1 MKLIMRRSSLMSQI
15 KVNSEIG
22 RLKVVL
28 LHEPGEELHNLT
40 PSKLDDLLFDDIP
53 WLPLAKKEHQA
64 FAKTFIDAGVKV
76 VYLVD
81 LMVEVL
87 NLSNDIRKQFIDQ
100 YIKEANIHSNTLR
113 EVATEYL
120 ENIKDNR
127 ELVLKTIAG
136 IKKKDIPSYRISTLT
151 DHVVDYLFVTDPMP
165 NLYFARDPFA
175 SIGEGVSLNKMYS
188 VTRSRET
195 IYGEYIFKYHPVY
208 KTTPLYYSRY
218 EDVNIEGGDIMVLNN
233 HVLIVGVSQRTT
245 PEAIEKLAKNLFFNN
260 DTDFDTVLA
269 FTIPQART
277 FMHLDTVFSQVDK
290 NKFAIHKGCYDKLK
304 IYRLTKDMNL
314 DGKLKVI
321 ELNQKIE
328 EVLESYLNMKVTLIP
343 CGGDDTISADR
354 EQWSDGSNTIALAPG
369 EVIAYERNDI
379 TNEALKKAG
388 VKVHIIPSSEL
399 SRGRGGPRC
408 MCMPLVRE
416 EVED

>member
-1 MKLIMRRSSLMSQI
+1 MSQI
-15 KVNSEIG
+15 KINSEIG

-28 LHEPGEELHNLT
+28 LHEPGEEIHNLT

-81 LMVEVL
+81 LMSEVL
-87 NLSNDIRKQFIDQ
+87 DLSNEIKNQFIEQ
-100 YIKEANIHSNTLR
+100 FVEEANIHSNTLK
-113 EVATEYL
+113 EITIEYL
-120 ENIKDNR
+120 KSFKNSK
-127 ELVLKTIAG
+127 ELILKTIAG
-136 IKKKDIPSYRISTLT
+136 IKKTDLPNHQIKSLA
-151 DHVVDYLFVTDPMP
+151 DHVEDYLFVADPMP
-165 NLYFARDPFA
+165 NLYFQRDPFA

-188 VTRSRET
+188 ITRSRET
-195 IYGEYIFKYHPVY
+195 IFGEYIFKYHPVY

-245 PEAIEKLAKNLFFNN
+245 PEAVEKLAKNLFFNN
-260 DTDFDTVLA
+260 KTDFDTILA
-269 FTIPQART
+269 FTIPNART
-277 FMHLDTVFSQVDK
+277 FMHLDTVFTQVDK
-290 NKFAIHKGCYDKLK
+290 NKFTIHKGCYEKLK
-304 IYRLTKDMNL
+304 IYSITKDMNL
-314 DGKLKVI
+314 KNKLKVV
-321 ELNQKIE
+321 ELPQKLE
-328 EVLESYLNMKVTLIP
+328 DVLESYINMPVTLIP
-343 CGGDDTISADR
+343 CGGEDAISADR
-354 EQWSDGSNTIALAPG
+354 EQWSDGSNTIAIAPG

-379 TNEALKKAG
+379 TNAALIKAG
-388 VKVHIIPSSEL
+388 IKVHIIPSSEL

-416 EVED
+416 EIE

>member
-1 MKLIMRRSSLMSQI
+1 MSQI

-40 PSKLDDLLFDDIP
+40 PSRLDDLLFDDIP
-53 WLPLAKKEHQA
+53 WLPLAKKEHQT
-64 FAKTFIDAGVKV
+64 FAQTFIDAGVKV

-81 LMVEVL
+81 LMKEVL
-87 NLSNDIRKQFIDQ
+87 DLSKEIRDQFIDQ
-100 YIKEANIHSNTLR
+100 YIKEASIYSNTLR
-113 EVATEYL
+113 RVTTEYL
-120 ENIKDNR
+120 KAFTDNR
-127 ELVLKTIAG
+127 ELILKTIAG
-136 IKKKDIPSYRISTLT
+136 IKKTDIPSYKVVTLT
-151 DHVVDYLFVTDPMP
+151 DHVEDYLFITDPMP

-195 IYGEYIFKYHPVY
+195 IYGEYIFKYHPEY
-208 KTTPLYYSRY
+208 KKTPLYYSRY

-245 PEAIEKLAKNLFFNN
+245 PEAVERLAKNLFFNN
-260 DTDFDTVLA
+260 ETDFDTVLA

-290 NKFAIHKGCYDKLK
+290 DKFAIHKGCYDKLK

-314 DGKLKVI
+314 EGKLKVI
-321 ELNQKIE
+321 ELDQKLE
-328 EVLESYLNMKVTLIP
+328 DVLESYIGLPITLIP
-343 CGGDDTISADR
+343 CGGDDSISADR
-354 EQWSDGSNTIALAPG
+354 EQWSDGSNTIAIAPG

-379 TNEALKKAG
+379 TNAALINHG

-416 EVED
+416 EVE

>member
-1 MKLIMRRSSLMSQI
+1 MSQI

-40 PSKLDDLLFDDIP
+40 PSRLDDLLFDDIP
-53 WLPLAKKEHQA
+53 WLPLAVKEHRA
-64 FAKTFIDAGVKV
+64 FAKTFTDAGVKV

-81 LMVEVL
+81 LMKEIL
-87 NLSNDIRKQFIDQ
+87 DLSKDIRNEFVNQ

-113 EVATEYL
+113 EVTTEYL
-120 ENIKDNR
+120 HGIKDNK
-127 ELVLKTIAG
+127 ELILKTIAG
-136 IKKKDIPSYRISTLT
+136 IKKSDIPSYKIVTLT
-151 DHVVDYLFVTDPMP
+151 DHVEDYLFITDPMP

-195 IYGEYIFKYHPVY
+195 IYGEYIFKYHPEY
-208 KTTPLYYSRY
+208 KKTPLYYSRY
-218 EDVNIEGGDIMVLNN
+218 EDVNIEGGDIMILNN

-245 PEAIEKLAKNLFFNN
+245 PEAVERLAKNLFFNN
-260 DTDFDTVLA
+260 ETDFDTVLA

-290 NKFAIHKGCYDKLK
+290 DKFAVHKGCYDKLR

-321 ELNQKIE
+321 ELDQKLE
-328 EVLESYLNMKVTLIP
+328 EVLESYIGMKITLIH
-343 CGGDDTISADR
+343 CGGDDSISADR
-354 EQWSDGSNTIALAPG
+354 EQWSDGSNTIAIAPG

-379 TNEALKKAG
+379 TNEALMKHG

-408 MCMPLVRE
+408 MCMPLIRE
-416 EVED
+416 EVE

>member
-64 FAKTFIDAGVKV
+64 FAKTFTDAGVKV

-87 NLSNDIRKQFIDQ
+87 NLSDDIRNQFIDQ

-120 ENIKDNR
+120 KNIKDNR

-175 SIGEGVSLNKMYS
+175 SIGGGVSLNKMYS

-195 IYGEYIFKYHPVY
+195 IYGEYIFKYHPIY

-245 PEAIEKLAKNLFFNN
+245 PEAIEKLAKNLFFNS

-314 DGKLKVI
+314 DGKLKVLPL
-321 ELNQKIE
+321 EQKLE
-328 EVLESYLNMKVTLIP
+328 EVLESYIGLPITLIP
-343 CGGDDTISADR
+343 CGGDDAISADR

-388 VKVHIIPSSEL
+388 IKVHIIPSSEL

>member
-1 MKLIMRRSSLMSQI
+1 MSQI

-64 FAKTFIDAGVKV
+64 FAKTFKDAGVKV

-81 LMVEVL
+81 LMKEVL
-87 NLSNDIRKQFIDQ
+87 DLSNDIRNEFIEQFV
-100 YIKEANIHSNTLR
+100 KEANIHSNTLR
-113 EVATEYL
+113 EVTLEYL
-120 ENIKDNR
+120 KSIKDNK

-136 IKKKDIPSYRISTLT
+136 IKKTDIPSYGIRTLT
-151 DHVVDYLFVTDPMP
+151 DHVEDYLFIADPMP
-165 NLYFARDPFA
+165 NLYFQRDPFA
-175 SIGEGVSLNKMYS
+175 SIGGGVSLNSMYS

-195 IYGEYIFKYHPVY
+195 IYGEYIFKYHPEY
-208 KTTPLYYSRY
+208 KKIPLYYSRY
-218 EDVNIEGGDIMVLNN
+218 EDVNIEGGDIMILNN

-245 PEAIEKLAKNLFFNN
+245 PEAVERLAKNLFFNN
-260 DTDFDTVLA
+260 ETDFDTVLA

-290 NKFAIHKGCYDKLK
+290 NKFAIHQGCYKKLK
-304 IYRLTKDMNL
+304 IYRLTKDINQE
-314 DGKLKVI
+314 GKLKVI
-321 ELNQKIE
+321 ELDQKLE
-328 EVLESYLNMKVTLIP
+328 DVLESYINMPITLIP
-343 CGGDDTISADR
+343 CGGGDAISADR
-354 EQWSDGSNTIALAPG
+354 EQWSDGSNTVAIAPG

-379 TNEALKKAG
+379 TNQALMKAG
-388 VKVHIIPSSEL
+388 IKVHIIPSSEL

-416 EVED
+416 EVI

>member
-1 MKLIMRRSSLMSQI
+1 MSQI

-64 FAKTFIDAGVKV
+64 FAKTFTDAGVKV

-87 NLSNDIRKQFIDQ
+87 NLSDDIRNQFIDQ

-120 ENIKDNR
+120 KNIKDNR

-245 PEAIEKLAKNLFFNN
+245 PEAIEKLAKNLFFNS

-290 NKFAIHKGCYDKLK
+290 NKFAVHKGCYDKLK

-314 DGKLKVI
+314 DGKLKVLPL
-321 ELNQKIE
+321 EQKLE
-328 EVLESYLNMKVTLIP
+328 EVLESYIGLPITLIP
-343 CGGDDTISADR
+343 CGGDDAISADR

-388 VKVHIIPSSEL
+388 IKVHIIPSSEL

>member
-1 MKLIMRRSSLMSQI
+1 MSQI

-22 RLKVVL
+22 KLKVVL

-40 PSKLDDLLFDDIP
+40 PNRLDDLLFDDIP

-64 FAKTFIDAGVKV
+64 FAKTFTDAGVKV

-81 LMVEVL
+81 LMKDVL
-87 NLSNDIRKQFIDQ
+87 DISKEIRDQFIDQ
-100 YIKEANIHSNTLR
+100 YIKEASIYSNTLR
-113 EVATEYL
+113 RVTTEYL
-120 ENIKDNR
+120 KAFIDNR
-127 ELVLKTIAG
+127 ELILKTIAG
-136 IKKKDIPSYRISTLT
+136 IKKTDIPSYKVVTLT
-151 DHVVDYLFVTDPMP
+151 DHVENYLFITDPMP

-195 IYGEYIFKYHPVY
+195 IYGEYIFKYHPEY
-208 KTTPLYYSRY
+208 KKTPLYYSRY

-245 PEAIEKLAKNLFFNN
+245 PEAVERLAKNLFFNSE
-260 DTDFDTVLA
+260 TDFDTVLA

-290 NKFAIHKGCYDKLK
+290 DKFAIHKGCYDKLK

-314 DGKLKVI
+314 EGKLKVI
-321 ELNQKIE
+321 ELDQKLE
-328 EVLESYLNMKVTLIP
+328 DVLESYIGLPITLIP
-343 CGGDDTISADR
+343 CGGDDSISADR
-354 EQWSDGSNTIALAPG
+354 EQWSDGSNTIAIAPG

-379 TNEALKKAG
+379 TNAALINHG

-416 EVED
+416 DVE

>member
-1 MKLIMRRSSLMSQI
+1 MSQV

-64 FAKTFIDAGVKV
+64 FAKTFKDAGVKV

-81 LMVEVL
+81 LMKEVL
-87 NLSNDIRKQFIDQ
+87 DLSNDIRNQFIDQ
-100 YIKEANIHSNTLR
+100 FIKEANIHSVTLT
-113 EVATEYL
+113 EMTTEYL
-120 ENIKDNR
+120 KNIKDNK
-127 ELVLKTIAG
+127 ELILKTIAG
-136 IKKKDIPSYRISTLT
+136 IKKTDLPSYKARTLT
-151 DHVVDYLFVTDPMP
+151 DFTEEYLFVADPMP
-165 NLYFARDPFA
+165 NLYFQRDPFA
-175 SIGEGVSLNKMYS
+175 SIGGGVSLNSMYS

-195 IYGEYIFKYHPVY
+195 IYAEYIFKYHPEY
-208 KTTPLYYSRY
+208 KTTPLYFTRY
-218 EDVNIEGGDIMVLNN
+218 EDVNIEGGDIMILNN
-233 HVLIVGVSQRTT
+233 HVLIVGVSQRTC
-245 PEAIEKLAKNLFFNN
+245 PEAVEKLAKNLFFNN
-260 DTDFDTVLA
+260 ETDFDTVLA
-269 FTIPQART
+269 FTIPQQRT

-290 NKFAIHKGCYDKLK
+290 NKFTIHKGCYAKLK
-304 IYRLTKDMNL
+304 IFRITKDMNL
-314 DGKLKVI
+314 KNKLKVV
-321 ELNQKIE
+321 ELSQKLE
-328 EVLESYLNMKVTLIP
+328 EVLESYLNMPVTLIP
-343 CGGDDTISADR
+343 CGGEDKISADR
-354 EQWSDGSNTIALAPG
+354 EQWSDGSNTIAIAPG

-379 TNEALKKAG
+379 TNSVLIQNG
-388 VKVHIIPSSEL
+388 IKVHIIPSSEL

>member
-1 MKLIMRRSSLMSQI
+1 MSQI

>member
-1 MKLIMRRSSLMSQI
+1 MSQI

-22 RLKVVL
+22 KLKVVL
-28 LHEPGEELHNLT
+28 LHEPGNELHNLT

-64 FAKTFIDAGVKV
+64 FAKTFKDAGVKV

-81 LMVEVL
+81 LMKEVL
-87 NLSNDIRKQFIDQ
+87 DLSSDIKNQFIDQ
-100 YIKEANIHSNTLR
+100 FIKEAHIRSNTLR
-113 EVATEYL
+113 EIATDYL
-120 ENIKDNR
+120 KAIKDNK

-136 IKKKDIPSYRISTLT
+136 IKKSELPNYQIKSLA
-151 DHVVDYLFVTDPMP
+151 DHVDDYPFVTDPMP
-165 NLYFARDPFA
+165 NLYFTRDPFA
-175 SIGEGVSLNKMYS
+175 SIGHGASLNKMYS

-195 IYGEYIFKYHPVY
+195 IFGEYIFGYHPIY

-218 EDVNIEGGDIMVLNN
+218 DDVNIEGGDIMVLNE
-233 HVLIVGVSQRTT
+233 HVLIVGVSQRTCA
-245 PEAIEKLAKNLFFNN
+245 EAVERLAKNLFFNN

-277 FMHLDTVFSQVDK
+277 FMHLDTVFTQVDK
-290 NKFAIHKGCYDKLK
+290 NKFAIHKGCYEKLK
-304 IYRLTKDMNL
+304 ILRITKDMSVDN
-314 DGKLKVI
+314 KVKVI
-321 ELNQKIE
+321 ELDQKLE
-328 EVLESYLNMKVTLIP
+328 DVLESYIGLPITLIP
-343 CGGDDTISADR
+343 CGDGDTISADR
-354 EQWSDGSNTIALAPG
+354 EQWSDGSNFVAIAPG

-379 TNEALKKAG
+379 TNAALEKAG

-408 MCMPLVRE
+408 MCMPLERE
-416 EVED
+416 DVK

>member
-1 MKLIMRRSSLMSQI
+1 MSQV

-64 FAKTFIDAGVKV
+64 FAKTFKDAGVKV

-81 LMVEVL
+81 LMKEVL
-87 NLSNDIRKQFIDQ
+87 DLSNDIRNQFIDQ
-100 YIKEANIHSNTLR
+100 FIKEANIHSVTLT
-113 EVATEYL
+113 EMTTEYL
-120 ENIKDNR
+120 KNIKDNK
-127 ELVLKTIAG
+127 ELILKTIAG
-136 IKKKDIPSYRISTLT
+136 IKKTDLPSYKARTLADFT
-151 DHVVDYLFVTDPMP
+151 EEYLFVADPMP
-165 NLYFARDPFA
+165 NLYFQRDPFA
-175 SIGEGVSLNKMYS
+175 SIGGGVSLNSMYS

-195 IYGEYIFKYHPVY
+195 IYGEYIFKYHPEY

-218 EDVNIEGGDIMVLNN
+218 EDVNIEGGDIMILNN
-233 HVLIVGVSQRTT
+233 HVLIVGVSQRTC
-245 PEAIEKLAKNLFFNN
+245 PEAVEKLAKNLFFNN
-260 DTDFDTVLA
+260 ETGFDTVLA
-269 FTIPQART
+269 FTIPQQRT

-290 NKFAIHKGCYDKLK
+290 NKFTIHKGCYAKLK
-304 IYRLTKDMNL
+304 IFRITKDMNL
-314 DGKLKVI
+314 KNKLKVV
-321 ELNQKIE
+321 ELSQKLE
-328 EVLESYLNMKVTLIP
+328 EVLESYLNMSVTLIP
-343 CGGDDTISADR
+343 CGGEDKISADR
-354 EQWSDGSNTIALAPG
+354 EQWSDGSNTIAIAPG
-369 EVIAYERNDI
+369 EVVAYERNDI
-379 TNEALKKAG
+379 TNSVLIQNG
-388 VKVHIIPSSEL
+388 IKVHIIPSSEL